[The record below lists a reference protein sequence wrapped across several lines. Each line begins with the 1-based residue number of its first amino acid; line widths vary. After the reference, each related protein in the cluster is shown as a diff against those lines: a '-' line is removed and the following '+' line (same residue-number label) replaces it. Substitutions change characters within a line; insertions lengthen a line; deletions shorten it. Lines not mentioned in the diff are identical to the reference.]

1 MVGAMTEQPK
11 EVVTTQFQSMAAMWE
26 YQLTLPK
33 NLLIF
38 KKMRQLSG
46 SSTETVLNIESVFQT
61 NKTCL
66 QTEFG
71 ELTVSLRTL
80 AFFQHS
86 MK

>member
-1 MVGAMTEQPK
+1 MVGTMTEQPK
-11 EVVTTQFQSMAAMWE
+11 EVVTTQFQSIATMWE

-33 NLLIF
+33 YLLIF
-38 KKMRQLSG
+38 KKMRQISG

-71 ELTVSLRTL
+71 EPTVSLRTL

>member
-1 MVGAMTEQPK
+1 MVGTMTEQPK
-11 EVVTTQFQSMAAMWE
+11 EVVTTQFQSIAAMCE

-38 KKMRQLSG
+38 KKMRQISG
-46 SSTETVLNIESVFQT
+46 SSTETVLNIDSLFQT

-71 ELTVSLRTL
+71 EATVSLRTL
-80 AFFQHS
+80 ALFQHS